1 MHHIFLLRNRNKNAS
16 YGREYRVKYL
26 ALKFLHMGRQPNH
39 LYNLYD
45 LVRTSHCWILSS
57 YGVTF
62 SVRAFILEQ
71 MSTI

>member
-1 MHHIFLLRNRNKNAS
+1 
-16 YGREYRVKYL
+16 
-26 ALKFLHMGRQPNH
+26 
-39 LYNLYD
+39 LYD

-71 MSTI
+71 MSIFQSLL